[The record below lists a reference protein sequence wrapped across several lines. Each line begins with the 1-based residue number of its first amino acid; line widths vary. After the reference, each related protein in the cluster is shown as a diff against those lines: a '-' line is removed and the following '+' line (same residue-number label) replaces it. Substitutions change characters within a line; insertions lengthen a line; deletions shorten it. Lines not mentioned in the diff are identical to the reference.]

1 MSKPS
6 IIPIFPLP
14 LTLFPTEM
22 APLHIFEPRYR
33 KLIKEAITAGK
44 KGEPFEF
51 GIIFSKDGK
60 LSPVGCSA
68 QVHEVFQEHE
78 DGRFELLV
86 LGKSRFTVKDLLT
99 TIDIDDYSRAK
110 VDWFSDLN
118 PEWSETLANQ
128 AYTMHRETIRT
139 MLGGYPS
146 PDFYR
151 SRTHLSFFIG
161 QSIGLDPQ
169 GKQRLLESRSE
180 NERLQEMIE
189 FMTHYLGDWKR
200 VESIRNNI
208 QNTWSFL
215 MFTKNCE
222 DE

>member
-1 MSKPS
+1 MNKPS

-22 APLHIFEPRYR
+22 MPLHIFEPRYR
-33 KLIKEAITAGK
+33 KLIQDAIAADK
-44 KGEPFEF
+44 KNEPFEF
-51 GIIFSKDGK
+51 GIIYSNQGK
-60 LSPVGCSA
+60 VSPVGCSA
-68 QVHEVFQEHE
+68 VVHEIFQEHE
-78 DGRFELLV
+78 DGRYELLV
-86 LGKSRFTVKDLLT
+86 LGKSRFTVKELLT
-99 TIDIDDYSRAK
+99 TVDIDHYSSAK
-110 VDWFSDLN
+110 VDWFSDAS
-118 PEWSETLANQ
+118 PEWSENLANQ
-128 AYTMHRETIRT
+128 AFAMHRETIRT
-139 MLGGYPS
+139 LLGAYPN

-169 GKQRLLESRSE
+169 GKQRLLESLSE

-200 VESIRNNI
+200 VESIRSSI

-215 MFTKNCE
+215 MFSKNNK
-222 DE
+222 D